1 MNNEMIKFEE
11 LTQQIEVLEDTLK
24 EMKAIEKKNKELKE
38 QLFEAM
44 YEAGIKKWESPQGVK
59 VTLVEPQA
67 GEYKEVV
74 SFDERTFKKDNPD
87 TYDLYL
93 VREQKLCNS
102 RRGYVKICLS

>member
-1 MNNEMIKFEE
+1 MSNDLIIFEQ
-11 LTQQIEVLEDTLK
+11 LTQQIETLEDTLK
-24 EMKAIEKKNKELKE
+24 EMKAIEKKSKELKE

-44 YEAGIKKWESPQGVK
+44 YEQGIKKWESPQGIK

-67 GEYKEVV
+67 GEYKEVTT
-74 SFDERTFKKDNPD
+74 FDEKTFKKDNPD

-102 RRGYVKICLS
+102 RKGYVKITA